1 MSEVRKRLESMGI
14 ELPEMSAPVASYAPY
29 AVVGNMVFISG
40 VLPFKEG
47 KLLHIGKVGARAG
60 DAVSFEQAQ
69 SAARQ
74 CTINALASLEAAV
87 GDLDK
92 VKRIVR
98 LEGYVASEPGFTDQH
113 KVMNAASELV
123 AGVFGEKGVHS
134 RIAVGVAALP
144 LGAPVE
150 IAVIAEI

>member
-1 MSEVRKRLESMGI
+1 MSEARKKLEAMGI
-14 ELPEMSAPVASYAPY
+14 ELPAPAAPVASYAPY
-29 AVVGNMVFISG
+29 AVAGNMVFVSG

-47 KLLHIGKVGARAG
+47 ELLFTGRVGARAG
-60 DAVSFEQAQ
+60 DAVSFDEARA
-69 SAARQ
+69 AARQ
-74 CTINALASLEAAV
+74 CAVNAIASLEAAV
-87 GDLDK
+87 GDLDSIR
-92 VKRIVR
+92 RIVR
-98 LEGYVASEPGFTDQH
+98 LEGYVASESGFTGQH

-123 AGVFGEKGVHS
+123 VEAFGEKGVHS